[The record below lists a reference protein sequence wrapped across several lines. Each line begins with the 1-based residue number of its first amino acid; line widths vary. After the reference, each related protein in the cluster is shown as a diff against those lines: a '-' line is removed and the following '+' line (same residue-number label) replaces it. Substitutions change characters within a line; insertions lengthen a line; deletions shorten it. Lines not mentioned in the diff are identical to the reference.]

1 MFLTSNNENYEIL
14 KYAIET
20 LADSVLIE
28 LQQIQ
33 ENYVTQNELLEFQNI
48 F

>member
-33 ENYVTQNELLEFQNI
+33 ENYVT
-48 F
+48 